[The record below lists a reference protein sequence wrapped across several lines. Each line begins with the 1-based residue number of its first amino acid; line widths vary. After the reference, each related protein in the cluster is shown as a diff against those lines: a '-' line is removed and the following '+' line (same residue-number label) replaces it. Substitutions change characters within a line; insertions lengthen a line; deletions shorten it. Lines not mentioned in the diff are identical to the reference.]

1 MFLNE
6 FRQVGSDLFIAGLNN
21 SHSGN
26 LSIRINEEQ
35 MIITRTGCM
44 LHHIDH
50 PDLITTAI
58 DRDDSETPKASR
70 ELPVHRSIYK
80 HTNAKAIVHAHS
92 PHVVAESLSGKH
104 IENNKLKLIDAEGLY
119 YFSDGVPV
127 IEAQNAI
134 ASEEVAEL
142 VIPAL
147 KTSRIVIVKGHG
159 VFSIGDSL
167 EEAYHWVAGLE
178 HSTKILRLALTL
190 V

>member
-6 FRQVGSDLFIAGLNN
+6 FRQVGTDLFIAGLNN

-26 LSIRINEEQ
+26 LSIRLDDEK

-50 PDLITTAI
+50 PDLITTSI
-58 DRDDSETPKASR
+58 GYDDYQTLKASR
-70 ELPVHRSIYK
+70 ELPVHRSIYLN
-80 HTNAKAIVHAHS
+80 TNAKSIVHAHS
-92 PHVVAESLSGKH
+92 PHVVAESLNGRH
-104 IENNKLKLIDAEGLY
+104 IENDRLMLIDAEGLY
-119 YFSDGVPV
+119 YFAEGIPV

-134 ASEEVAEL
+134 ASDEVAEL

-147 KTSRIVIVKGHG
+147 KTSKIVIVKGHG
-159 VFSIGDSL
+159 VFSIGETL

-178 HSTKILRLALTL
+178 HSVKILRLALS
-190 V
+190 